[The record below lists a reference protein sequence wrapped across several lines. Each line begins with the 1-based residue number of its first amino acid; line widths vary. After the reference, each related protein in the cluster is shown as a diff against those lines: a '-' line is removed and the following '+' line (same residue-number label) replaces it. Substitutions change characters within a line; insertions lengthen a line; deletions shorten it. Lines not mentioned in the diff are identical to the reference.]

1 MLDGPGEHGLG
12 NEELGGGL
20 GKALLADYLYK
31 VLQLL
36 DLHTYPSISLHL
48 FHKNGGNSFSPWA
61 NVVMSPILPESAKI
75 FQEKNSQRRQ
85 WFFEETLQNYA
96 MEI

>member
-1 MLDGPGEHGLG
+1 MDRVSMGWD
-12 NEELGGGL
+12 EELGGGL

-48 FHKNGGNSFSPWA
+48 FHKNGGNSAFPLGQRCH
-61 NVVMSPILPESAKI
+61 VPILPESAKI
-75 FQEKNSQRRQ
+75 FQEKKTAKGGNGFLKKLYKTMR
-85 WFFEETLQNYA
+85 W
-96 MEI
+96 EI